1 MVSIDM
7 PQYHQMFCH
16 DHHIN
21 NLAFAYFVAV
31 SFGGII
37 GLFLGGS
44 LLSAVEL
51 VYYLMVALFS
61 LRSRH
66 RTEEEPRIR
75 SSVTHVHTTV
85 LPILDYNPLK
95 PRARRIP
102 IFTNYSLA
110 ELNLNRY

>member
-1 MVSIDM
+1 
-7 PQYHQMFCH
+7 MFCH

-21 NLAFAYFVAV
+21 NLALNDLHIYFLTV

-51 VYYLMVALFS
+51 VYYLAVTVFS
-61 LRSRH
+61 SLNSRQ
-66 RTEEEPRIR
+66 RTEEEPRTR

-95 PRARRIP
+95 PRAKKIP
-102 IFTNYSLA
+102 IFANYGLT
-110 ELNLNRY
+110 ELNLNKY